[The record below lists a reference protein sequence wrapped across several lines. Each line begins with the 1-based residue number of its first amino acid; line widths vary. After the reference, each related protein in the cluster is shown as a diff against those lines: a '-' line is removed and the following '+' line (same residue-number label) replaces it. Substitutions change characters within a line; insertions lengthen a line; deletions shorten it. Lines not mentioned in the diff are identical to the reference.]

1 MLSIHRQYKTQETM
15 NIEEIRKDF
24 PILGTTVH
32 DRPLVYLDNA
42 ATTQKPACV
51 IDSIRHTYEHQNA
64 NIHRGVHLLSQRATE
79 AHENARKYVAEYI
92 GTESP
97 DEIIFTRGT
106 TESINLVATCFT
118 EAFCRPGDEII
129 FTAMEHHADIVPW
142 QMAAA
147 RHGLTLRVAPIDE
160 SGQLRIDDLFSMV
173 NSRTRLIAVAH
184 ASNVLGTVNPI
195 SEITRRAHRAG
206 VHVLVDGAQA
216 IAHTAVNVRELDAD
230 FYAFSGHKVYGP
242 NGIGVLYGKRALL
255 EQMPPYQ
262 GGGEMIANVTFE
274 KTEYNVLPYK
284 YEAGTPDYV
293 GSVALEAA
301 LRYVSGIGMAD
312 IVAHERSLHDY
323 ATAEM
328 MKIKGMRII
337 GTAPEKCGVISF
349 LVGNIHPFDIG
360 TLLDQQG
367 VAIRTGHHCAQP
379 LIDMLGIPGTARLSF
394 AIYTT
399 QQEID
404 SFITAL
410 RKAITILQ

>member
-32 DRPLVYLDNA
+32 GRPLVYLDNA

-92 GTESP
+92 GAESP
-97 DEIIFTRGT
+97 
-106 TESINLVATCFT
+106 
-118 EAFCRPGDEII
+118 DEII
-129 FTAMEHHADIVPW
+129 FTAMEHHANIVPW

-160 SGQLRIDDLFSMV
+160 SGQLRIDDLFAIV

-274 KTEYNVLPYK
+274 QTEYNVLPYK
-284 YEAGTPDYV
+284 YAAGTPDYV

-360 TLLDQQG
+360 ALLDQQG

-404 SFITAL
+404 TFITAL